1 MLEGHY
7 LLYTLL
13 LTIMVQLF
21 YVGKLNCY
29 AFLLLQKKRHEMK
42 NKQSLRKQSVLL
54 QHIYLLLLSTLLI

>member
-7 LLYTLL
+7 LLDSAFDNNSTTLL
-13 LTIMVQLF
+13 CWKIKLLCFFTI
-21 YVGKLNCY
+21 
-29 AFLLLQKKRHEMK
+29 AKKRHEMK